1 MLFVDLL
8 TYSDLE
14 LLKARKNGGT
24 LPSSSSSAS
33 SSSSSS
39 SSALA
44 NKRYVILTYSGE
56 FDRVHYPLPLVH
68 EDPNHPNVTSLRRTI
83 NKLRQQVK
91 EQGMGSYRGMM
102 TGGGGGGGSGMSHMS
117 GVSEH
122 GSSASPAFPNT
133 ATNGMTGG
141 SSGGT
146 ANASMMGM
154 GMSDKDR
161 ERDSVRQIVTQ
172 LRQVT

>member
-14 LLKARKNGGT
+14 LLKARKNGT
-24 LPSSSSSAS
+24 TQSASSSSSSAS

-39 SSALA
+39 LGALA

-83 NKLRQQVK
+83 NKLRQQVTCDLLALWL
-91 EQGMGSYRGMM
+91 STYL
-102 TGGGGGGGSGMSHMS
+102 
-117 GVSEH
+117 
-122 GSSASPAFPNT
+122 
-133 ATNGMTGG
+133 
-141 SSGGT
+141 
-146 ANASMMGM
+146 
-154 GMSDKDR
+154 SD
-161 ERDSVRQIVTQ
+161 
-172 LRQVT
+172 

>member
-14 LLKARKNGGT
+14 LLKARKNGT
-24 LPSSSSSAS
+24 TSTTTSSSTS

-39 SSALA
+39 SLGALA

-83 NKLRQQVK
+83 NKLRQQV
-91 EQGMGSYRGMM
+91 RN
-102 TGGGGGGGSGMSHMS
+102 TLLNMSLLFLY
-117 GVSEH
+117 
-122 GSSASPAFPNT
+122 P
-133 ATNGMTGG
+133 
-141 SSGGT
+141 
-146 ANASMMGM
+146 
-154 GMSDKDR
+154 
-161 ERDSVRQIVTQ
+161 IC
-172 LRQVT
+172 